1 MIPICIGCNKSADEI
16 EEYIES
22 AKESE
27 MTVEQYIREEEGT
40 YNPENGHFVCTDC
53 YIKMGMPSK
62 PYPEKWI
69 AP

>member
-1 MIPICIGCNKSADEI
+1 MIPICIGCNKLADEI
-16 EEYIES
+16 DEYIEG

-62 PYPEKWI
+62 PYPEQWI